1 MRKLFAIVMVAGLAL
16 MPAMPALA
24 QLDGSDECGPGASS
38 PVSQQ
43 SCASE
48 VECAVPPADPADM
61 CFENAFFPTGYPVV
75 VDEGVV
81 QTGPDSFYV
90 CGSGS
95 VPEGTLE
102 PVQESDVQDL
112 CNVRFGTPLP
122 PDYQEPGEIL
132 GLDSPPPL
140 QYETSPVPRPG
151 YVQEDEDCWYDPND
165 TIVIGPDSNIPISQ
179 NPCGG
184 IVF

>member
-1 MRKLFAIVMVAGLAL
+1 VVVAGLAL
-16 MPAMPALA
+16 MAAMPALA
-24 QLDGSDECGPGASS
+24 QLNGSGECGPGASS
-38 PVSQQ
+38 PVSQP

-90 CGSGS
+90 CDSGS

-102 PVQESDVQDL
+102 PVQESDVQDV

-122 PDYQEPGEIL
+122 SGYQAPGQIL
-132 GLDSPPPL
+132 GLDVPPPPL
-140 QYETSPVPRPG
+140 QYDNADTAR
-151 YVQEDEDCWYDPND
+151 CLDPLADHRGCSAWMN
-165 TIVIGPDSNIPISQ
+165 PDGSLSQ
-179 NPCGG
+179 A
-184 IVF
+184 